1 MLLNVEIA
9 ARHIFPKAELTAM
22 HRLRARAF
30 RDRRGWDVTVL
41 GGMEIDGFDAIEPH
55 YMLLREE
62 SGMLCGC
69 WRLLP
74 TDGPYMLKDV
84 FPELLGGQAAPHDA
98 RVWEL
103 SRFVMEGDTAA
114 GFGFSPRT
122 LQSIHE
128 VIRFGHNNGITR
140 YVTVTTTAVERMLR
154 QAGLAVRRFA
164 PPRRIGVETAVA
176 LWVDIEESMRA
187 ITSPAAPQRCVH

>member
-1 MLLNVEIA
+1 MSLNVEIA
-9 ARHIFPKAELTAM
+9 ARHIFPKAELLAM

-84 FPELLGGQAAPHDA
+84 FPELLGGQAAPQDA

-114 GFGFSPRT
+114 GFGFSART

-128 VIRFGHNNGITR
+128 VIRFGHSSGISH

-154 QAGLAVRRFA
+154 QAGLAVRRFGPA
-164 PPRRIGVETAVA
+164 RQVGVETAVA
-176 LWVDIEESMRA
+176 LWVDIEASLRAMRA
-187 ITSPAAPQRCVH
+187 PAQQRAH

>member
-9 ARHIFPKAELTAM
+9 ARHVFPRADLLAM

-62 SGMLCGC
+62 SGRLCGC

-84 FPELLGGQAAPHDA
+84 FPELLGGQTAPHDP

-103 SRFVMEGDTAA
+103 SRFVMEGDSAA
-114 GFGFSPRT
+114 GFGFSART
-122 LQSIHE
+122 LRSIHE
-128 VIRFGHNNGITR
+128 VIRFGHDSGITR

-154 QAGLAVRRFA
+154 QAGLAVRRVGPA
-164 PPRRIGVETAVA
+164 RQIGVETAVA
-176 LWVDIEESMRA
+176 LWVEIGESLRTMAQRRA
-187 ITSPAAPQRCVH
+187 H